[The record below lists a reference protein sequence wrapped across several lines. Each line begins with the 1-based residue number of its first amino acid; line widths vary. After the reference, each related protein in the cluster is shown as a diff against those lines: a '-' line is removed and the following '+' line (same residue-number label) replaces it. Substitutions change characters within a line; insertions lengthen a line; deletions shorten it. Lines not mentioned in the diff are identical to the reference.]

1 MVITILYK
9 LLYREV
15 SFVQSFRSCTCT
27 YIFNLIKQ
35 AFDSWN
41 SIQDYDFDRFN

>member
-15 SFVQSFRSCTCT
+15 SFVQSFRAAHAH
-27 YIFNLIKQ
+27 IFLI
-35 AFDSWN
+35 
-41 SIQDYDFDRFN
+41 